1 MPLAPI
7 VIFCYN
13 RPGHLTQ
20 TLNALKNN
28 FLAKESHLY
37 IFCDGAKANA
47 SQAEIKNI
55 KEVASICEALTGF
68 SSVDFIKAQINKGL
82 QASVIGGLNFVLEKF
97 ENVIVVEDDVVTS
110 PYFLQF
116 MNDALV
122 KYKDQKRVLTI
133 GSWNYYYK
141 TEQNFFNHMPD
152 TIAWAT
158 WRDRWKLFESD
169 GKKLYDQLVARKL
182 MYKFNLGGKYNFENM
197 LKLQYE
203 GQISSWAIRWTAVAV
218 LNDTLTLYPK
228 VSLSQ
233 HIGFDTAATN
243 SNEMDYNKD
252 LVLAQK
258 NISDFDIEVKE
269 DPASVEGFLYVENEI
284 KNSLSYIKKE
294 NPLLGEKLKA
304 TISKFIPYTLK
315 QGIKKIIRKEPVL
328 EPSGWFGNYASWD
341 EVEKQ
346 CGGYDDSLV
355 FEKVKQATFKVKK
368 GEAAFERDS
377 VTFDKIEFD
386 EKLLSFFK
394 NVASLNSNTISVLD
408 FGGSL
413 GSSYFQY
420 KQLFDKT
427 TSVKWNVV
435 EQKHFVDFGK
445 KEFKNNELQFF
456 YTPQEC
462 LSEISIDVLLLSSV
476 LSYLKE
482 PYSVLNDLISLSIKY
497 IVIDR
502 NLFLKDE
509 DRLTK
514 QIVPSSI
521 YEASYPCWVLS
532 EKQVLKTLASRYEVM
547 AYLNPYDGLEVDLS
561 DKKAYFKGVIL
572 KLK

>member
-13 RPGHLTQ
+13 RPWHLTQ
-20 TLNALKNN
+20 TLNALKTNV
-28 FLAKESHLY
+28 LAKESQLF

-47 SQAEIKNI
+47 SETDLINI
-55 KEVASICEALTGF
+55 KKVATICNDLKGF
-68 SSVDFIKAQINKGL
+68 ANVTAIKAPSNQGL
-82 QASVIGGLNFVLEKF
+82 QASVTGGLNFVLEKF

-116 MNDALV
+116 MNDALL
-122 KYKDQKRVLTI
+122 KYNDQKKVLTI

-141 TEQNFFNHMPD
+141 TERNFFNHMPD

-158 WRDRWKLFESD
+158 WRDRWKLFEQD
-169 GKKLYDQLVARKL
+169 GKKLHDQLIERKL
-182 MYKFNLGGKYNFENM
+182 INKFNLGGKYNFENM
-197 LKLQYE
+197 LKLQYT

-252 LVLAQK
+252 LVLAQS

-269 DPASVEGFLYVENEI
+269 DPASVAGFLYVENEI
-284 KNSLSYIKKE
+284 KNSLSYIKNE
-294 NPLLGEKLKA
+294 NPLSLQKIKNA
-304 TISKFIPYTLK
+304 ISKFIPYTLK
-315 QGIKKIIRKEPVL
+315 QGIKKIIKKDPQTEV
-328 EPSGWFGNYASWD
+328 SGWFGNYSSWQ

-346 CGGYDDSLV
+346 CGGYDDNLV
-355 FEKVKQATFKVKK
+355 FEKVKQATLKVKN

-377 VTFDKIEFD
+377 VTFDKLEFD
-386 EKLLSFFK
+386 EKLVNFFRSVISEK
-394 NVASLNSNTISVLD
+394 NNTLNVLD

-413 GSSYFQY
+413 GSTYFQY
-420 KQLFDKT
+420 RQLFDEA
-427 TSVKWNVV
+427 VALKWNVI
-435 EQKHFVDFGK
+435 EQRHFVEFGK
-445 KEFKNNELQFF
+445 KEIKNNELDFF
-456 YTPQEC
+456 YSIPEC
-462 LSEISIDVLLLSSV
+462 LLENKADVLILSSV
-476 LSYLKE
+476 LSYIKE
-482 PYSVLNDLISLSIKY
+482 PYALLIELMSLSITY

-502 NLFLKDE
+502 NLFFKDE

-521 YEASYPCWVLS
+521 YKASYPCWILS
-532 EKQVLKTLASRYEVM
+532 ENKVLQLLGEKYTVIDELK
-547 AYLNPYDGLEVDLS
+547 PYNGLEVDLK

-572 KLK
+572 KIK

>member
-13 RPGHLTQ
+13 RPWHLTQ
-20 TLNALKNN
+20 TLNALKTNV
-28 FLAKESHLY
+28 LAKESQLF

-47 SQAEIKNI
+47 SETDVINI
-55 KEVASICEALTGF
+55 NKVATICNDLTGF
-68 SSVDFIKAQINKGL
+68 ANVTVIKAPSNQGL
-82 QASVIGGLNFVLEKF
+82 QASVTGGLNFVLEKF

-116 MNDALV
+116 MNDALL
-122 KYKDQKRVLTI
+122 KYKDQKKVLTI

-141 TEQNFFNHMPD
+141 TERNFFNHMPD

-158 WRDRWKLFESD
+158 WRDRWKLFEPD
-169 GKKLYDQLVARKL
+169 GKKLHDQLIERKL
-182 MYKFNLGGKYNFENM
+182 INKFNLGGKYNFENM
-197 LKLQYE
+197 LKLQYT

-252 LVLAQK
+252 LVLAQS

-269 DPASVEGFLYVENEI
+269 DPASVAGFLYVENEI
-284 KNSLSYIKKE
+284 KNSLSYIKNE
-294 NPLLGEKLKA
+294 NPLSGQKIKNA
-304 TISKFIPYTLK
+304 ISKFIPYTLK
-315 QGIKKIIRKEPVL
+315 QGIKKIIKKDPEPEV
-328 EPSGWFGNYASWD
+328 SGWFGNYSSWQ

-346 CGGYDDSLV
+346 CGGYDDNLV
-355 FEKVKQATFKVKK
+355 FEKVKQATLKVKN

-377 VTFDKIEFD
+377 VTFDKLEFD

-394 NVASLNSNTISVLD
+394 SVAAEKNNTLNVLD

-420 KQLFDKT
+420 RQLFDGA
-427 TSVKWNVV
+427 VALKWNVI
-435 EQKHFVDFGK
+435 EQGHFVEFGK
-445 KEFKNNELQFF
+445 KEIKNNELDFF
-456 YTPQEC
+456 YSVQEC
-462 LSEISIDVLLLSSV
+462 LLENKTDVLILSSV
-476 LSYLKE
+476 LSYIKE
-482 PYSVLNDLISLSIKY
+482 PYVLLKELMSLSIKY

-521 YEASYPCWVLS
+521 YKASYPCWILS
-532 EKQVLKTLASRYEVM
+532 ENKVLQLLGEKYTVIDELE
-547 AYLNPYDGLEVDLS
+547 PYNGLEVDLK

-572 KLK
+572 KIK

>member
-13 RPGHLTQ
+13 RPWHLTQ
-20 TLNALKNN
+20 TLNALKTNV
-28 FLAKESHLY
+28 LAKESQLF

-47 SQAEIKNI
+47 SETDVLNI
-55 KEVASICEALTGF
+55 NKVATICNDLTGF
-68 SSVDFIKAQINKGL
+68 ANVTVIKAPSNQGL
-82 QASVIGGLNFVLEKF
+82 QASVTGGLNFVLEKF

-110 PYFLQF
+110 SYFLQF

-122 KYKDQKRVLTI
+122 KYKDQKKVLTI

-141 TEQNFFNHMPD
+141 TERNFFNHMPD

-158 WRDRWKLFESD
+158 WRDRWKLFEPD
-169 GKKLYDQLVARKL
+169 GKKLHDQLIERKL
-182 MYKFNLGGKYNFENM
+182 INKFNLGGKYNFENM
-197 LKLQYE
+197 LKLQYT

-252 LVLAQK
+252 LVLAQS

-269 DPASVEGFLYVENEI
+269 DPASVAGFLYVENEI
-284 KNSLSYIKKE
+284 KNSLSYIKPE
-294 NPLLGEKLKA
+294 NPLSGQKIKNA
-304 TISKFIPYTLK
+304 ISKFIPYTLK
-315 QGIKKIIRKEPVL
+315 QGIKKIIKKDPEIEV
-328 EPSGWFGNYASWD
+328 SGWFGNYSSWQ

-346 CGGYDDSLV
+346 CGGYNDNLV
-355 FEKVKQATFKVKK
+355 FEKVKQASLKVKN

-377 VTFDKIEFD
+377 VTFNKLEFD

-394 NVASLNSNTISVLD
+394 RVAAEKNNALNVLD

-420 KQLFDKT
+420 RQLFDKT
-427 TSVKWNVV
+427 VAIKWNVI
-435 EQKHFVDFGK
+435 EQGHFVEFGK
-445 KEFKNNELQFF
+445 KEIKNNELDFF
-456 YTPQEC
+456 YTIQEC
-462 LSEISIDVLLLSSV
+462 LKENKADVLILSSV
-476 LSYLKE
+476 LSYIKE
-482 PYSVLNDLISLSIKY
+482 PYALLKELMSLSIKY

-521 YEASYPCWVLS
+521 YKASYPCWILS
-532 EKQVLKTLASRYEVM
+532 ENTVLNLLGEKYTVIDELE
-547 AYLNPYDGLEVDLS
+547 PYNGLEVDLK

-572 KLK
+572 KIK